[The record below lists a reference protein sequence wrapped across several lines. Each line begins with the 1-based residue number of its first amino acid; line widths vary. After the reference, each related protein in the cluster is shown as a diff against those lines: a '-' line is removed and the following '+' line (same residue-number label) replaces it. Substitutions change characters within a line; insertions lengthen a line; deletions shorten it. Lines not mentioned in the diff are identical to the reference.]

1 MDPARQWLASGLT
14 IGQRLPPQIFIR
26 AADARPCEIQDL
38 LPSDTRFKILAF
50 VGNAADHAQIQKINA
65 LAAQLDRESGF
76 FRRFGG
82 DDPIKVFDVL
92 AISSATKEQ
101 LNFTDLPPVLRPRW
115 SK

>member
-1 MDPARQWLASGLT
+1 M
-14 IGQRLPPQIFIR
+14 
-26 AADARPCEIQDL
+26 QDL

-50 VGNAADHAQIQKINA
+50 VGNTADSAQMQRVIA
-65 LAAQLDRESGF
+65 FAAQFDREEGF
-76 FRRFGG
+76 FRKFGK
-82 DDPIKVFDVL
+82 PEPTRVFDVL